1 METLC
6 QMFLFLFLEK
16 KQLNKAADFLTFL
29 FFRMYWKSFRGLK
42 TKFSITY
49 ISWCPYQHFG
59 KDGKKHSYFLPMKYR
74 SSSPEVSLR
83 KDHLKIC
90 SKFTR
95 KHPWRSV
102 FSIKVAC
109 NFIETALRHGFS
121 WVATWGLQLYYKRDS
136 VWHRRFPVNF
146 AKFLRTALFI
156 EHFRWLLLKA
166 LRDIKEIR
174 WIAWNNWKKK
184 QKISL
189 NTFLKPHTL
198 SRKHR
203 NPSGLCNIQFVKNFL
218 SGHKSWNETHSIL

>member
-1 METLC
+1 MHTIISTVIHFLQKISLKARTSMETLC
-6 QMFLFLFLEK
+6 QMFLFLFLKK

-59 KDGKKHSYFLPMKYR
+59 KDGKKHSYVLPMKYR
-74 SSSPEVSLR
+74 SSSPEVSLG

-121 WVATWGLQLYYKRDS
+121 WMAAWGLQLYYKRDS
-136 VWHRRFPVNF
+136 GTGGFLWILRNF
-146 AKFLRTALFI
+146 
-156 EHFRWLLLKA
+156 
-166 LRDIKEIR
+166 
-174 WIAWNNWKKK
+174 
-184 QKISL
+184 
-189 NTFLKPHTL
+189 
-198 SRKHR
+198 
-203 NPSGLCNIQFVKNFL
+203 
-218 SGHKSWNETHSIL
+218 

>member
-1 METLC
+1 
-6 QMFLFLFLEK
+6 
-16 KQLNKAADFLTFL
+16 
-29 FFRMYWKSFRGLK
+29 MYWKSFRGLK

-121 WVATWGLQLYYKRDS
+121 WVATWGLQLYYKRDCLTQTVS
-136 VWHRRFPVNF
+136 CEFCEIFKNSSFYRTLPV
-146 AKFLRTALFI
+146 AA
-156 EHFRWLLLKA
+156 
-166 LRDIKEIR
+166 
-174 WIAWNNWKKK
+174 
-184 QKISL
+184 S
-189 NTFLKPHTL
+189 
-198 SRKHR
+198 
-203 NPSGLCNIQFVKNFL
+203 
-218 SGHKSWNETHSIL
+218 KSSERY